1 MKLCTLLVALTTVA
15 GLGTPGAAT
24 AAVAPADDSTPVVV
38 GERRFTSAELGSA
51 ARRHNGDLRAAAY
64 DLIHAEWI
72 AREAAARGLVAPPE
86 LIDAAAAA
94 DRAVVGSRF
103 GSPAYDDYLARIPAT
118 TEERRAAIAA
128 GILEELV
135 IDAIT
140 REAGPDPQA
149 FALAFRQLA
158 AGGRAVTTCLAAYAP
173 EGRNACSN
181 NASDARKR
189 CVQVGIDDVCAY
201 SADGRYRASW
211 GGHPDLIIAFL
222 DAPKA
227 SEAAVDPDGDRALAR
242 LRRYLRAHHPQALR
256 RCDFDADDLAHFNCP
271 TRADATAILYAA
283 TRIHQAAK
291 RTWSAPATAGVV
303 S

>member
-1 MKLCTLLVALTTVA
+1 MKLRALLVALTAIVHLATA
-15 GLGTPGAAT
+15 GAA
-24 AAVAPADDSTPVVV
+24 AAAIAPADNTTPVVV
-38 GERRFTSAELGSA
+38 GERRFTSAELASA
-51 ARRHNGDLRAAAY
+51 ARLHDGDVRAAAY

-72 AREAAARGLVAPPE
+72 AREAAARALIAPQE
-86 LIDAAAAA
+86 MIDAAAAA
-94 DRAVVGSRF
+94 DRAIIDSRS
-103 GSPAYDDYLARIPAT
+103 GRPVYDAYLATIPT
-118 TEERRAAIAA
+118 TVEERRARIAA

-135 IDAIT
+135 IDAIVH
-140 REAGPDPQA
+140 EAGPDPQA
-149 FALAFRQLA
+149 VGRAFRRLA
-158 AGGRAVTTCLAAYAP
+158 AGGRAITTCLAVYAP

-189 CVQVGIDDVCAY
+189 CVQVGIDDVCSY
-201 SADGRYRASW
+201 PADGRYRASW
-211 GGHPDLIIAFL
+211 GGQPDLIIAFL

-256 RCDFDADDLAHFNCP
+256 RCDFDADDLAYFTCP

-283 TRIHQAAK
+283 TRIHQAAE
-291 RTWSAPATAGVV
+291 RTWSVPATAGVI